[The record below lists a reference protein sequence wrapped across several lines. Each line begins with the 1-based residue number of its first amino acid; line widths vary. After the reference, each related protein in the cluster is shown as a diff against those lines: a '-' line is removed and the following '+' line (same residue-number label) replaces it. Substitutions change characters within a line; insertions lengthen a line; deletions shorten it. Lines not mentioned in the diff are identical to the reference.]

1 MTATLAPAEGESP
14 APAATDRNLD
24 ALRPPPLHDRLA
36 GWLWPLAITV
46 IAGVLRFYRITVPPA
61 FVKGKPSYTFDEVYY
76 TVDAHSLL
84 QFGVERGANCKG
96 PGLAVHPPLG
106 KWMMAVGEW
115 MFGYVDCAGHEH
127 GNAALGWRFSAA
139 VFGTLAVLILA
150 RTARRMFRSTVL
162 GCLAGL
168 LLALDGM
175 ALVQSRTGLLDI
187 FVMFWVVAGMG
198 ALVRD
203 RDWMRERLADGLP
216 VGFWRPWQLIAG
228 VCLGGA
234 LATKWTGL
242 YVIVAL
248 SAVAIAWDIGARR
261 SIGAPHPVRAALRR
275 DGGGWLTAWIV
286 VPVAVY
292 TASFTGWFVTHYG
305 YLRNDY
311 GKGIY
316 NTWRAW
322 WHWHQWAYNFHE
334 HLDTR
339 HPYQSDS
346 PFQWLVQ
353 GRPTLLAYT
362 STPKGAACTSVNGC
376 SSTVLDLGNVAIW
389 WVALLAVLGCIWLWF
404 ARRDWRA
411 AFVLVGVA
419 ADILPWLPYP
429 ARTKFSFYALPMLPF
444 LILAICLMAG
454 LVLGQRTDPE
464 SRRLWGALSVA
475 GYAVL
480 VIAAFI
486 YFYPVWT
493 YVRIPYNSWHA
504 RIWFPGW
511 F

>member
-1 MTATLAPAEGESP
+1 MTATLAPPP
-14 APAATDRNLD
+14 APAVPDRASE

-46 IAGVLRFYRITVPPA
+46 LAGVLRFYRITSPA
-61 FVKGKPSYTFDEVYY
+61 AIVKGKPSYTFDEVYY

-84 QFGVERGANCKG
+84 QFGVEKGEHCVG

-106 KWMMAVGEW
+106 KWLMAIGEW
-115 MFGYVDCAGHEH
+115 MFGYIDCAGHPH
-127 GNAALGWRFSAA
+127 GNPALGWRFSAA

-150 RTARRMFRSTVL
+150 RTARRMFRSTLL

-175 ALVQSRTGLLDI
+175 ELVHSRTGLLDI
-187 FVMFWVVAGMG
+187 FLMFWVVAALG
-198 ALVRD
+198 AVVRD
-203 RDWMRERLADGLP
+203 RDWGRQRLADGGKL
-216 VGFWRPWQLIAG
+216 GFWRPWRLVAG
-228 VCLGGA
+228 VCLGAA
-234 LATKWTGL
+234 LATKWSGL
-242 YVIVAL
+242 YVVVAL
-248 SAVAIAWDIGARR
+248 SAIVLAWDIGARR
-261 SIGAPHPVRAALRR
+261 SAGAAHPVRRTARR
-275 DGGGWLTAWIV
+275 DLAGWLANFV
-286 VPVAVY
+286 AVPVVVY
-292 TASFTGWFVTHYG
+292 TASFTGWFVTHSG

-334 HLDTR
+334 HLSTR

-346 PFQWLVQ
+346 PFQWLIQ

-362 STPKGAACTSVNGC
+362 STPRGPLCHSVTGC
-376 SSTVLDLGNVAIW
+376 SSTVLDLGSPAIW
-389 WVALLAVLGCIWLWF
+389 WPAILALLGCGWLWL

-411 AFVLVGVA
+411 ALVLVGVA

-429 ARTKFSFYALPMLPF
+429 SRTKFDFYALPMLPF
-444 LILAICLMAG
+444 LILGLCAMAG
-454 LVLGQRTDPE
+454 LALGQRTDPE
-464 SRRLWGALSVA
+464 RRRLWGALTVG
-475 GYAVL
+475 GYAML
-480 VIAAFI
+480 VIVAFW
-486 YFYPVWT
+486 YFYPIWT
-493 YVRIPYNSWHA
+493 DARISYDSWHA
-504 RIWFPGW
+504 HIWFPGW